1 MIEREII
8 WNYENKD
15 NPEDKHNYVLIN
27 NDFYICPKCN
37 KINPRN
43 EPCDCNKSANLNL
56 NDYTHVNLSSYSKGV
71 HIGEVLNAIVISY
84 NPDKQ
89 IIRLRTNIIKYV
101 GYVNKR
107 AKKTSRYETISFD
120 LSKRRV
126 LYFDNN
132 KIRNITLKFIDTW
145 YPSSLYDIINFLLF
159 KDNCIQLSCIK
170 KYSEN
175 Y

>member
-37 KINPRN
+37 KINLRN

-56 NDYTHVNLSSYSKGV
+56 SDYTHVNLSSYSKGV
-71 HIGEVLNAIVISY
+71 HIGEVLNTIVISY

-89 IIRLRTNIIKYV
+89 IIRLRTNIIKYQ
-101 GYVNKR
+101 
-107 AKKTSRYETISFD
+107 TSE
-120 LSKRRV
+120 
-126 LYFDNN
+126 
-132 KIRNITLKFIDTW
+132 
-145 YPSSLYDIINFLLF
+145 
-159 KDNCIQLSCIK
+159 
-170 KYSEN
+170 
-175 Y
+175 